1 MAQVIA
7 FFKQLCADL
16 TTSNLTPL
24 PVTREELEAE
34 WCRLYDRTI
43 EIARAGL
50 PVPADLLAAEN
61 RAYSAL
67 TLADVDRRRPA

>member
-1 MAQVIA
+1 MVKVIA
-7 FFKQLCADL
+7 FFTQAWADL
-16 TTSNLTPL
+16 TAQNLAPL

-43 EIARAGL
+43 EVARAGL
-50 PVPADLLAAEN
+50 PVPADLIAAEN